1 MARVMPL
8 HASFHL
14 HCILEGRR
22 HGVQPTKAHL
32 VSRWESAFALTE
44 LSEASHRCRNE
55 LGWEKFLSGWIG
67 LNLAELKMMQER
79 YHAEALFHR
88 LMMD

>member
-1 MARVMPL
+1 MYSVHTKHSPPRDMMAHVMPL
-8 HASFHL
+8 LASFHL

-44 LSEASHRCRNE
+44 LSEDYRRCRIRIR
-55 LGWEKFLSGWIG
+55 LGEVPVRLDRAESG
-67 LNLAELKMMQER
+67 
-79 YHAEALFHR
+79 
-88 LMMD
+88 